1 MEKLYEE
8 NPFLARFTA
17 QVRSCAQ
24 GRKGWD
30 VILDQTAFYPE
41 GAASPMTWVPW
52 AGSRCWR
59 STSGRAMWSTPAP
72 PLWRR
77 GAPWRG
83 RSTGPAAST

>member
-17 QVRSCAQ
+17 RVRSCAQ

-41 GAASPMTWVPW
+41 GGGQPYDLGTLGGVQVLEVHERE
-52 AGSRCWR
+52 GHV
-59 STSGRAMWSTPAP
+59 AP

>member
-17 QVRSCAQ
+17 RVRSCDQ

-41 GAASPMTWVPW
+41 GGGQPYDLGALGGVQVLSAMFVPH
-52 AGSRCWR
+52 
-59 STSGRAMWSTPAP
+59 
-72 PLWRR
+72 LWHDCAKRL
-77 GAPWRG
+77 AQV
-83 RSTGPAAST
+83 

>member
-17 QVRSCAQ
+17 RVRSCAQ

-41 GAASPMTWVPW
+41 GGGQPYDLGTPPSTPRGAASPMTWASW

-59 STSGRAMWSTPAP
+59 STSGRAM
-72 PLWRR
+72 
-77 GAPWRG
+77 
-83 RSTGPAAST
+83 